1 MTLLRKDGKNTA
13 QWLRQYR
20 NGGAKYSMDGFHL
33 KSKNFGVTLSE
44 ARHKDN
50 ATNDPRLLTEEIIRA
65 ARATGLVAD
74 DYNHDRAVKASSDS
88 RTPRSKP
95 GESETARK
103 ARGEKES
110 EALALDELLQ
120 CLDDDDRTHYTGLI
134 FYIDLETGNIESKE
148 RRQARG
154 IL

>member
-1 MTLLRKDGKNTA
+1 MP
-13 QWLRQYR
+13 
-20 NGGAKYSMDGFHL
+20 
-33 KSKNFGVTLSE
+33 
-44 ARHKDN
+44 DN
-50 ATNDPRLLTEEIIRA
+50 
-65 ARATGLVAD
+65 
-74 DYNHDRAVKASSDS
+74 YNHDHAVKASSDS

-120 CLDDDDRTHYTGLI
+120 CLDDDDRTHYTGLT
-134 FYIDLETGNIESKE
+134 FYIDLETGKIESKE

-154 IL
+154 TLWTALEEGTLRQEHEPLIARAPTGATSTSSPRRWSGCSRATRRSLA